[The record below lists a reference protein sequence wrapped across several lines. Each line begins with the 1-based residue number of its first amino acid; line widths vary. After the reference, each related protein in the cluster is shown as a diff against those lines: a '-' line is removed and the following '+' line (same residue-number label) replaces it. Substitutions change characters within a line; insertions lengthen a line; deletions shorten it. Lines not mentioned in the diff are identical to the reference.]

1 MCPRTKGEKHHAHR
15 SAIDRDFYEP
25 AGSTNAY
32 GGKGSRI
39 QVSACVADIGDD
51 ECRTSTWIGNDS

>member
-32 GGKGSRI
+32 GSKGSRI
-39 QVSACVADIGDD
+39 QVSACVAGIGDD
-51 ECRTSTWIGNDS
+51 ECRTSTWISNDS